1 MLKKKER
8 RSRQKVFD
16 AAAKIKNQEENMNKA
31 PRFMKEYAK
40 YKTLNILRNELM
52 KEEFKN
58 KGTKTIQ
65 GALRAYEKG
74 MITVDET
81 MNLINNCFE

>member
-1 MLKKKER
+1 
-8 RSRQKVFD
+8 
-16 AAAKIKNQEENMNKA
+16 
-31 PRFMKEYAK
+31 
-40 YKTLNILRNELM
+40 M

-58 KGTKTIQ
+58 KGTKTIR